1 MTQPA
6 VNVDTL
12 PGDDVYPDLI
22 DSNAAGLR
30 KAGKAVAARGTRVNA
45 HWKKLGAHYGA
56 PETESLVAKLA
67 PAETAAATF
76 GTRMGS
82 AATALEAFAEEAR
95 GIKKRAEAIR
105 ARAKTFLDGV
115 VAHGV
120 TKQTYIPSQGGG
132 YTKVDH
138 ERWDQDSKAVA
149 ENDAIIAE
157 IEQLANDLEAAEAR
171 CANSITGAVGAD
183 PVTGPGTSVD
193 WTSVP
198 AGTATPWG
206 VKMGHRNET
215 NDEAIGRG
223 MLTGLIGLETSLM
236 AVGGWQNK
244 TMTYDKITGGGFD
257 PFALDHS
264 FALQG
269 QALLGIGK
277 FAAGVSN
284 LVNPVYAPLTLLG
297 LRSKGPLGDYS
308 RATTGTVIEGGKSFL
323 VWDKWKNDPYAAGGE
338 LTINLLSLA
347 IPGGGEAAAPVE
359 VAARVGVRA
368 GEGTAEVAGR
378 TALDAATESTTR
390 AGSKAAADA
399 AQGMTHVP
407 VGVDARTGLGH
418 AEASPAGAP
427 GAGER
432 VAGMGDAPGD
442 FSLERPPAVD
452 ATPAPRTPQ
461 HIENPEPVADRS
473 TGAGSPDVA
482 HKMGTPDHDARAP
495 RQAPVHAHAPKPAE
509 VPAAAEHPTPREQDR
524 IEAEVPARERELVKV
539 GATAEHAGGDL
550 TRDGQAAVPERELVH
565 SGAPERPL
573 ALERSSGRPG
583 VGSTGETLP
592 RATPASSGSGA
603 GAVHDLSGRAGSL
616 EDRAPGPM
624 PDPDHASQH
633 QTGAD
638 SAGPGGDSLD
648 GTSDTPSGTERPGEM
663 SDQPAGVE
671 QADHPRGGLDET
683 TATDQGAGGSSAPHK
698 YSAAIFG
705 DSNLH
710 RYTGPT
716 PTLGPKGGT
725 FFVMSGDDVALVH
738 DAASAA
744 RYTGMSPS
752 TLKAYQTGGD
762 VHAILFPA
770 EHIAHRVPTPADA
783 GGWPHYLEGGY
794 TAVLLEGPKAGYLV
808 NPVREFVIDGGRAPP
823 PGSVLVTIEGNYWK
837 VVRRW

>member
-368 GEGTAEVAGR
+368 GEETAEVAGR
-378 TALDAATESTTR
+378 AGLDAAAGSTAR
-390 AGSKAAADA
+390 AGSEAAADA
-399 AQGMTHVP
+399 AGARLSHVP
-407 VGVDARTGLGH
+407 VGVDARPGLGH
-418 AEASPAGAP
+418 AEAPPTGAP
-427 GAGER
+427 GTRER

-442 FSLERPPAVD
+442 FKLEGAPVVNEA
-452 ATPAPRTPQ
+452 PAPRTPQ
-461 HIENPEPVADRS
+461 HVENPEPAADRS

-482 HKMGTPDHDARAP
+482 HKMGTPDHDARAT
-495 RQAPVHAHAPKPAE
+495 RKAPVHAHAPKPAE
-509 VPAAAEHPTPREQDR
+509 VPAAAEHPTPRKQDQ

-539 GATAEHAGGDL
+539 GATAEHRSPSAGEGASATSDHPVRSAMTERTTTIDWPTSGRGSDGTGNDVSRDVPTGRSGAGDHPIHNEPDPSHEDSNQAQHPDGGDTKPTNSADL
-550 TRDGQAAVPERELVH
+550 DQPGADRPDHGAQPHPDSGHHGDDGVSDIPPENRAIVERYERSLNHVSDWLKPMVQGRIFNVENWHRYPANEVYVTGTSGKRFILDSYVPGERIVSRKDSMLGEIRPESARAEIRELVNKYP
-565 SGAPERPL
+565 SDGA
-573 ALERSSGRPG
+573 A
-583 VGSTGETLP
+583 
-592 RATPASSGSGA
+592 
-603 GAVHDLSGRAGSL
+603 HI
-616 EDRAPGPM
+616 
-624 PDPDHASQH
+624 
-633 QTGAD
+633 AD
-638 SAGPGGDSLD
+638 VPSAKANP
-648 GTSDTPSGTERPGEM
+648 
-663 SDQPAGVE
+663 
-671 QADHPRGGLDET
+671 
-683 TATDQGAGGSSAPHK
+683 
-698 YSAAIFG
+698 
-705 DSNLH
+705 
-710 RYTGPT
+710 
-716 PTLGPKGGT
+716 
-725 FFVMSGDDVALVH
+725 
-738 DAASAA
+738 
-744 RYTGMSPS
+744 
-752 TLKAYQTGGD
+752 TLKALIGTRLQGRL
-762 VHAILFPA
+762 VLEVPVQ
-770 EHIAHRVPTPADA
+770 RVPVPREV
-783 GGWPHYLEGGY
+783 LEF
-794 TAVLLEGPKAGYLV
+794 AAENRVQIV
-808 NPVREFVIDGGRAPP
+808 D
-823 PGSVLVTIEGNYWK
+823 VTGHRY
-837 VVRRW
+837 R